1 MSSGGDFDLI
11 VIGGGPAGTMAAYH
25 AVQAGLEVLIV
36 DKSNFPRLKPC
47 GGGIATKA
55 MALLPFS
62 IEEILET
69 ATGTLNMG
77 LRYDAPHEFTTNG
90 FICAFVVREKF
101 DEFML
106 TKTIEAGVKFL
117 KIDSLDA
124 VKETDDEVCIT
135 IDGCT
140 QIKAKYMVAAD
151 GANSRVRRLIKPR
164 LDFSRGFALE
174 GIIPYTRL
182 PQIPKMEF
190 DFGCVDYG
198 YGWMFP
204 KGDHVNVGIYTCN
217 SDVSISKAELRE
229 YSQKKLGTD
238 GIDDVVGFPLG
249 FGGNT
254 YQQTTERALFAGDA
268 AGFCEPMFGEGIHNA
283 LKSGTF
289 AGKAVAGAV
298 KANRKIGE
306 RYNEMLQEIRQD
318 MVRCNYAAYQFFYPK
333 VHGLGFKTLTSPV
346 SKMIFLKGFAGGKTL
361 NEIMNGFYKMPF
373 QKPIYPASYKK
384 FRDKTNVMPWV
395 SKLT

>member
-1 MSSGGDFDLI
+1 MSFDGEFDLI
-11 VIGGGPAGTMAAYH
+11 VVGGGPAGTMAAYH
-25 AVQAGLEVLIV
+25 AVQAGLEVLII

-62 IEEILET
+62 IEEVLET

-77 LRYDAPHEFTTNG
+77 LHYDEPHEFNING
-90 FICAFVVREKF
+90 FICGFVVREKF

-106 TKTIEAGVKFL
+106 NKTIEAGSEFL
-117 KIDSLDA
+117 KIESLDG
-124 VKETDDEVCIT
+124 VDETDDDVCVT
-135 IDGCT
+135 IDGGT
-140 QIKAKYMVAAD
+140 KLKAKYMVAAD
-151 GANSRVRRLIKPR
+151 GANSRVRRLVEPR

-174 GIIPYTRL
+174 GLVPYTRL
-182 PQIPKMEF
+182 SHIPKMEF

-204 KGDHVNVGIYTCN
+204 KGDHINVGIYTCN

-238 GIDDVVGFPLG
+238 EIDDVVGFPLG

-254 YQQTTERALFAGDA
+254 YQQTTERVLFVGDA

-289 AGKAVAGAV
+289 AGKAVAAAV
-298 KANRKIGE
+298 KGNRKIGK

-333 VHGLGFKTLTSPV
+333 VEGLGYKTLTSPI
-346 SKMIFLKGFAGGKTL
+346 SKVVFLKGFAGGKTL
-361 NEIMNGFYKMPF
+361 NEIMTGFYKMPF
-373 QKPIYPASYKK
+373 QKPIYPESYKK

-395 SKLT
+395 SR

>member
-1 MSSGGDFDLI
+1 MSSQGEIDLI

-62 IEEILET
+62 IEEVLET
-69 ATGTLNMG
+69 ATGMLNVG
-77 LRYDAPHEFTTNG
+77 LHYDAPHEFTTNG

-106 TKTIEAGVKFL
+106 MKTLEAGANFL

-124 VKETDDEVCIT
+124 VKETDDKVCVT
-135 IDGCT
+135 IDGDA
-140 QIKAKYMVAAD
+140 QIQAKYMIAAD
-151 GANSRVRRLIKPR
+151 GANSQVRRLVKPR

-174 GIIPYTRL
+174 GLVPYTRL
-182 PQIPKMEF
+182 SQNPKMEF

-238 GIDDVVGFPLG
+238 EIDDIVGFPLG

-254 YQQTTERALFAGDA
+254 YQQTTERVLFAGDA

-298 KANRKIGE
+298 SANRKIGE
-306 RYNEMLQEIRQD
+306 RYNEMLRDIRQD
-318 MVRCNYAAYQFFYPK
+318 MLRCNYAAYQYFYPHVDGK
-333 VHGLGFKTLTSPV
+333 GFKTLTSPI

-373 QKPIYPASYKK
+373 QKPIYPASYNK

-395 SKLT
+395 SE